1 MTEENRDASDM
12 ARIEE
17 SGTNLPE
24 QELPA
29 PASTDEGKADLHMH
43 TSFSDGVFSPR
54 ELVEKASK
62 AGLSAIAITDH
73 DHVGAIDDATAWGQ
87 KLGISVIPGVEL
99 SVTLGGKDVH
109 VLSYFFDH
117 TNSTLLEYLKFFRA
131 ERLKRA
137 ERMVKK
143 LNSINVPLKLD
154 TVLELAGIGAVG
166 RPHVA
171 SALVEE
177 GHVGSFHEAFD
188 RFIGVGGPAYET
200 KFQLNPEEAFRLIT
214 RSGGLSF
221 LAHPGR
227 FLTEQ
232 ELIELIK
239 QGLDGIE
246 VIHPSHSEQQR
257 EYYRSIVHHYFLLES
272 GGSDFHGG
280 KKNDD
285 QVFGAHTVPLHIV
298 EAMRSR
304 LFS

>member
-1 MTEENRDASDM
+1 M

-17 SGTNLPE
+17 SGTNQPE
-24 QELPA
+24 QGSHT

-43 TSFSDGVFSPR
+43 TSYSDGVFSPR
-54 ELVEKASK
+54 ELIERARK

-73 DHVGAIDDATAWGQ
+73 DHVGAIEEASAWGQ
-87 KLGISVIPGVEL
+87 KLGITVVPGVEL
-99 SVTLGGKDVH
+99 SVTLGGKDLH
-109 VLSYFFDH
+109 ILAYFFDH
-117 TNSTLLEYLKFFRA
+117 TNSTLLEYLEFFRD

-137 ERMVKK
+137 ERMVRK
-143 LNSINVPLKLD
+143 LNSINIPLKLD
-154 TVLELAGIGAVG
+154 SVLGQAGIGAVG

-188 RFIGVGGPAYET
+188 RYIGVGGPAYET
-200 KFQLNPEEAFRLIT
+200 KFQLSPEEAFRLVS

-227 FLTEQ
+227 YLTEA

-239 QGLDGIE
+239 RGLDGIE
-246 VIHPSHSEQQR
+246 VVHPSHSEEQR

-285 QVFGAHTVPLHIV
+285 LVFGAHTVPMHIV